1 MIDTIN
7 SNDLFCWLEQKYNQ
21 FNCVDFIDADP
32 ISIPHQFKAKNDI
45 EISAFLISIMAWGN
59 RTAILKSG
67 NNLMELM
74 DFAPFDFVLNHQPVD
89 LKRFDSFVYRTL
101 NASDLQFL
109 ISSLQ
114 HIYINHNGLESAFFG
129 KNFQGNAF
137 DAITQFRTTI
147 FSLSH
152 LVRTEKHISNP
163 AKNSASKRLNM
174 FLRWMVRADDKGV
187 DFGIWDSISPDLLI
201 CPLDIHSARVARNL
215 GLLSRCQ
222 NDRKAAEE
230 LTQNLSYFCPQDPV
244 KYDFALFGAGVNGI
258 L

>member
-1 MIDTIN
+1 MVDFLNT
-7 SNDLFCWLEQKYNQ
+7 NDLFCWLEQKYNQ
-21 FNCVDFIDADP
+21 FNCIDFIDLDP
-32 ISIPHQFKAKNDI
+32 ISIPHQFTAKNDI
-45 EISAFLISIMAWGN
+45 EIAAFFVSIMAWGN
-59 RTAILKSG
+59 RTSILKSG

-89 LKRFDSFVYRTL
+89 LKRFDSFVYRTF

-114 HIYINHNGLESAFFG
+114 QIYLKHNGLESAFFG
-129 KNFQGNAF
+129 ENFHGNAF
-137 DAITQFRTTI
+137 DAITQFRNTI
-147 FSLSH
+147 FAISH
-152 LVRTEKHISNP
+152 LTRTEKHIANP

-174 FLRWMVRADDKGV
+174 FLRWMVRVDDKGV
-187 DFGIWDSISPDLLI
+187 DFGIWKSIDPAFLI
-201 CPLDIHSARVARNL
+201 CPLDLHSARVARNL
-215 GLLSRCQ
+215 GLLSRHQ